1 MTSNVFISARQSAD
15 CPLAA
20 EEQVANLRTVAA
32 DNGRM
37 VAKVFI
43 DRPATTNKGRDRRPG
58 QAAALAFRH
67 SLGLLVGCRDSKWL
81 QRCGVLYFY
90 VRYEPMS
97 VALLTPQSIERPSGL
112 ILHDRPPGPSRPI
125 PPDARPL
132 LSARYNARCNALRH
146 LPSRQ
151 PFSSIP
157 RRRIIS
163 GSVSIRR
170 SIVHRRWRRRSIQE
184 RCS

>member
-1 MTSNVFISARQSAD
+1 MYSYLRARALIVPWPPRSRLPT
-15 CPLAA
+15 C
-20 EEQVANLRTVAA
+20 
-32 DNGRM
+32 GRSRPIM
-37 VAKVFI
+37 GGWSPRCSSIGPQQQTRDATGDPAK
-43 DRPATTNKGRDRRPG
+43 RPRW
-58 QAAALAFRH
+58 LFRH